1 LRSSALGS
9 IVLVTMHV
17 YLHSLISPTVATSTT
32 AATFDHSST
41 NRVQMTH
48 RDSLHRN
55 LQSGSEEVTSS
66 PDVDCNDTGLI
77 YLVMDD
83 DDDQEENSS
92 DETDGQPLV
101 GYESTFRVA
110 VGFDYET
117 VIDSAIVTD
126 ESQFVTDVL
135 PLLEMSIA
143 RSFFSDA
150 PFFDGGTGTN
160 NTLQDEEM
168 KEFLLKQSRLETND
182 DKCGLNSTDAGGK
195 GITDRNGRRTVMV
208 RRKNSAAP
216 KKLRGAPLFRRSLQG
231 GGIQFVGADSS
242 PTDKLNGGLQCTSSV
257 QESQICLVVNGGM
270 VLYTPSE
277 QPEAEALAAGLL
289 YLQGALDGGKFNN
302 GVHPSIVNTR
312 FRTTIIDGSGTTDSK
327 TESVPL
333 NAANAVNNDPN
344 EAGSTSTNLIAIGSS
359 AAALLAVLALLLVR
373 KRMNKDGDNDSV
385 SEISADSMELP
396 KDLQGSAY
404 GISYNDVPIIGKY
417 NMSPIDGPYNMNP
430 VGHDENNRV
439 SPTTSIEYLAS
450 LGPMTKDGFMENN
463 LPVSGTPTQGNM
475 AVSNSPSE
483 GQKSVHNIDDVI
495 ERYS

>member
-1 LRSSALGS
+1 MRSSAFGS
-9 IVLVTMHV
+9 IVLVTMHM
-17 YLHSLISPTVATSTT
+17 YLHLLISPTVATSTT

-41 NRVQMTH
+41 NRVQMIH

-55 LQSGSEEVTSS
+55 LQSESEVITSS

-83 DDDQEENSS
+83 DDDQEENIS
-92 DETDGQPLV
+92 DETDEQPLV

-126 ESQFVTDVL
+126 ESQFVTEVL

-160 NTLQDEEM
+160 STLQDVEM
-168 KEFLLKQSRLETND
+168 QEFLIKQSRLETND
-182 DKCGLNSTDAGGK
+182 DKCGLNSTQAGGK
-195 GITDRNGRRTVMV
+195 GISDRNGRRTVMV

-216 KKLRGAPLFRRSLQG
+216 KKLRGAPRFRRSLQG
-231 GGIQFVGADSS
+231 GRIQFVGADSS

-277 QPEAEALAAGLL
+277 QPEALAAGLL
-289 YLQGALDGGKFNN
+289 HLQGALDGGSFNN

-312 FRTTIIDGSGTTDSK
+312 FRTTIIDDSGTTDSK
-327 TESVPL
+327 TQSVPL
-333 NAANAVNNDPN
+333 SPANAVNNDPN
-344 EAGSTSTNLIAIGSS
+344 EGNSTSTNFVAVGSS
-359 AAALLAVLALLLVR
+359 VAALLAVLALLLVR

-430 VGHDENNRV
+430 VGHDENNGV

-463 LPVSGTPTQGNM
+463 LPVSGIPAQGNM

-483 GQKSVHNIDDVI
+483 GQKSVHNVDDVI
-495 ERYS
+495 KRYS